1 MPRYSCTEDLQNGFA
16 NEENILYS
24 FVQEA
29 LPQCGFCRELWP
41 SSPEIDQQESK
52 SSTVAHS
59 NESIPPIPLVALN

>member
-1 MPRYSCTEDLQNGFA
+1 MALAEVNGSTIHDIITIIHRTDL
-16 NEENILYS
+16 
-24 FVQEA
+24 
-29 LPQCGFCRELWP
+29 P